1 LLKDINL
8 LRMVTIEDIVQ
19 ETPSVKTFFFRD
31 EPSNLAK
38 PGQFLMVWIPRIEEL
53 PLSIMISDKKN
64 CAAVTIRKHGYGSTF
79 LFEMKKGDKLGI
91 RGPFGN
97 SFILKDTY
105 KSILLIGGGT
115 GLVPLVRL
123 LNTIK
128 TKKIKIVI
136 IIGSK
141 SKNEVFFIDII
152 NKILDNNNLF
162 KILISTEDGS
172 FGKRGFPT
180 DILKEVLSGG
190 YCNFDM
196 IYTCGPELMMKK
208 IFDIAIEKKIP
219 IQASLERYMKCGIG
233 ICSSCC
239 INDMLVCYDG
249 TIFNNEQLQN
259 FSEFGYSYRDKSGRL
274 QKYNID

>member
-1 LLKDINL
+1 LLKDIKS

-64 CAAVTIRKHGYGSTF
+64 YAAVTIRKHGHGSTS

-91 RGPFGN
+91 RGPYGN

-105 KSILLIGGGT
+105 KNILLIGGGT

-128 TKKIKIVI
+128 TKKINIVI

-141 SKNEVFFIDII
+141 SKNEVFFIDLI
-152 NKILDNNNLF
+152 NKILDNNKLF

-180 DILKEVLSGG
+180 DILKEVLSEG
-190 YCNFDM
+190 YYNYDM
-196 IYTCGPELMMKK
+196 IYTCGPELMMKE

-259 FSEFGYSYRDKSGRL
+259 FSEFGFSYRDKSGRL
-274 QKYNID
+274 QKYIID